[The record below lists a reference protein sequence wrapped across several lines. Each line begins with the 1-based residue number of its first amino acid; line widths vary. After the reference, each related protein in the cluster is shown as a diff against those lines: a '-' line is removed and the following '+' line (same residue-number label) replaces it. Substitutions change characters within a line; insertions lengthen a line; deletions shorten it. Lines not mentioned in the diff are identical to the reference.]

1 MKLFIIAYCNIQKQE
16 EGSMLRQTQHQLIKS
31 FSFLS
36 TCTPHATRPCQ
47 MIGPVFEKMAS
58 ENPGITFVKVDV
70 DDSEEIAAAC
80 GISAMP
86 TFQFFTG
93 GEKIDEFKGAN
104 TAQLQALVAKYK

>member
-1 MKLFIIAYCNIQKQE
+1 MLGRGMCHMWQSHHQVYLFFPSLY
-16 EGSMLRQTQHQLIKS
+16 T
-31 FSFLS
+31 
-36 TCTPHATRPCQ
+36 TRPCQ

-86 TFQFFTG
+86 TFQFFKG

-104 TAQLQALVAKYK
+104 IAQLQALVAKYK

>member
-1 MKLFIIAYCNIQKQE
+1 MLGRAMCHMWQSHHQVYLFFPSLY
-16 EGSMLRQTQHQLIKS
+16 T
-31 FSFLS
+31 
-36 TCTPHATRPCQ
+36 TRPCQ

-58 ENPGITFVKVDV
+58 ENPDITFVKVDV

-86 TFQFFTG
+86 TFQFFKG
-93 GEKIDEFKGAN
+93 GAKIDEFRGAN

>member
-1 MKLFIIAYCNIQKQE
+1 MKLFIIAYTEARRGVDAVANSTPTYNI
-16 EGSMLRQTQHQLIKS
+16 
-31 FSFLS
+31 FFL
-36 TCTPHATRPCQ
+36 PLNLYATRPCQ

-86 TFQFFTG
+86 TFQFFKG